1 MLRDHN
7 GNFVAI
13 CSKKLV
19 AIDANLGEAHA
30 TLLATKLVVSF
41 SSTSLIIE
49 RDSLLTIIAIKD
61 PQFSSWASYA
71 VISYLQ
77 NVLLSIPVWSALKTS
92 RCANF
97 CAHQVAKWAA
107 SHFVFGNIPTSSHF
121 LSSIRV
127 RSGKDPPLYL
137 FLLFPFSFI

>member
-30 TLLATKLVVSF
+30 TLLATKLEVSF

-61 PQFSSWASYA
+61 PPFSS
-71 VISYLQ
+71 
-77 NVLLSIPVWSALKTS
+77 
-92 RCANF
+92 
-97 CAHQVAKWAA
+97 
-107 SHFVFGNIPTSSHF
+107 
-121 LSSIRV
+121 
-127 RSGKDPPLYL
+127 
-137 FLLFPFSFI
+137 